1 MPPEIGSALTR
12 RCLIGCQSSGS
23 GISRIGKRNFDLR
36 FWREGELTRW
46 EVLRGDTERVVAQD
60 YARNLYHEARN

>member
-1 MPPEIGSALTR
+1 MD
-12 RCLIGCQSSGS
+12 
-23 GISRIGKRNFDLR
+23 SRIGKRNFDLR